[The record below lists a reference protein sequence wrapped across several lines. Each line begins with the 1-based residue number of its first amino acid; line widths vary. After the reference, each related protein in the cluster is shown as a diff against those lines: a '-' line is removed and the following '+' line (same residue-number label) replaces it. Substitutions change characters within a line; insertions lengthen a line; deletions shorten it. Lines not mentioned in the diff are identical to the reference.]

1 MKLRVLVVLTLWFV
15 SALVF
20 AGVGGLRVYPPPFP
34 QVVLAGLLLTLFVG
48 YGLQPAFRAW
58 LGSLPPSNVLALHLS
73 RFVGFYFLILY
84 RRGELPYD
92 FAVLGG
98 WGDIIVASLA
108 LLLLLA
114 PSRVSSIH
122 SPWLHAWNLVGL
134 ADILFVV
141 ATAAR
146 LARSSPDSMAPLT
159 VLPLG
164 MLPTFVLP
172 LIVSRISSL
181 RLRGSTHGGA
191 LPKRRCS

>member
-1 MKLRVLVVLTLWFV
+1 MKPWVLGVLALWFV

-20 AGVGGLRVYPPPFP
+20 AGVGGLRAYSRPFP

-48 YGLQPAFRAW
+48 YGLHPAFRAW
-58 LGSLPPSNVLALHLS
+58 LRSLPPSNFLVLHLS
-73 RFVGFYFLILY
+73 RFVGLYFLILY

-114 PSRVSSIH
+114 PSRASSIC
-122 SPWLHAWNLVGL
+122 SPWLHGWNLLGL

-164 MLPTFVLP
+164 LLPTFLVP
-172 LIVSRISSL
+172 LIIF
-181 RLRGSTHGGA
+181 THVVLLVEGIHA
-191 LPKRRCS
+191 WRRVA

>member
-48 YGLQPAFRAW
+48 YGLRPAFRAW
-58 LGSLPPSNVLALHLS
+58 LRSLPPSNFLVLHLS
-73 RFVGFYFLILY
+73 RFVGLYFLILY

-114 PSRVSSIH
+114 PSRASSIH
-122 SPWLHAWNLVGL
+122 SPWLHGWNLLGL

-164 MLPTFVLP
+164 LLPTFLVP
-172 LIVSRISSL
+172 LIIF
-181 RLRGSTHGGA
+181 THVVLLVGGIHA
-191 LPKRRCS
+191 WRRAA

>member
-1 MKLRVLVVLTLWFV
+1 MLVVLALWFV

-20 AGVGGLRVYPPPFP
+20 AGVGGLRAYSPPSP

-58 LGSLPPSNVLALHLS
+58 LRSLPPSNFLVLHLS
-73 RFVGFYFLILY
+73 RFVGLYFLILY

-114 PSRVSSIH
+114 PSRVSSIR

-164 MLPTFVLP
+164 LLPTLVVP
-172 LIVSRISSL
+172 LIVF
-181 RLRGSTHGGA
+181 THIVLAVAGIHA
-191 LPKRRCS
+191 RRRAA

>member
-1 MKLRVLVVLTLWFV
+1 MKIRILVVLVLWFLA
-15 SALVF
+15 ALAFV
-20 AGVGGLRVYPPPFP
+20 GVGGLRVFPAPFP
-34 QVVLAGLLLTLFVG
+34 QVVLVGVLLALFGG
-48 YGLQPAFRAW
+48 YGLQPTFRAW
-58 LGSLPPSNVLALHLS
+58 LNSLPPSTVLALHLS

-114 PSRVSSIH
+114 PIRVSSIR
-122 SPWLHAWNLVGL
+122 SPWLHGWNLLGL
-134 ADILFVV
+134 MDILFVV

-146 LARSSPDSMAPLT
+146 LARFSPGSMAPIT

-164 MLPTFVLP
+164 LLPTFLVP
-172 LIVSRISSL
+172 LIIFTH
-181 RLRGSTHGGA
+181 STLLIAGLHA
-191 LPKRRCS
+191 RRHAA